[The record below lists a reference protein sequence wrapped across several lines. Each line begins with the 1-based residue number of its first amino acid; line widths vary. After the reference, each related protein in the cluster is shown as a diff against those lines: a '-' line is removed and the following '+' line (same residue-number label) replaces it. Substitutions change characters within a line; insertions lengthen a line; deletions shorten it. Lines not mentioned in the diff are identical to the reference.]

1 MKVALKMW
9 GNSVSVRLPKNVVQ
23 AAHLAVNDTVDVR
36 EESGRVV
43 IEPVRQKVY
52 DVNELVKAITVK
64 NRHEAV
70 DFGAAIG
77 NESW

>member
-1 MKVALKMW
+1 
-9 GNSVSVRLPKNVVQ
+9 
-23 AAHLAVNDTVDVR
+23 VNETVDVR

-43 IEPVRQKVY
+43 IEPVRQKIY

-64 NRHEAV
+64 NRHESV

-77 NESW
+77 KEVDGC